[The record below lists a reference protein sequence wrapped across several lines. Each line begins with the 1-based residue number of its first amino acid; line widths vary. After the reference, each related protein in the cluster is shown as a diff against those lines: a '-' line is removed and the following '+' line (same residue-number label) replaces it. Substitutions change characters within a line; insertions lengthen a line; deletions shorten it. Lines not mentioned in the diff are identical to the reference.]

1 MNRIG
6 KGPTLTW
13 VFIGLAVALTVITIS
28 MSSYDTFLAENNA
41 TVGSQ
46 YSSTY
51 QNLSDDA
58 SELLGYKEDLTNWDK
73 ITKIFSA
80 TALTTVFVT
89 GLSAIGTFFSMITL
103 TNGILETAK
112 TVIPGLDALIGLLIV
127 IISVFIS
134 MKLIQARRG
143 TGAIS

>member
-1 MNRIG
+1 MNNIG

-13 VFIGLAVALTVITIS
+13 IFIGLAVALTVITLA
-28 MSSYDTFLAENNA
+28 MGSYDTFLSDNNA
-41 TVGSQ
+41 TISSE

-51 QNLSDDA
+51 QNLSDSS

-89 GLSAIGTFFSMITL
+89 GLSAIGTFFQMITL

-112 TVIPGLDALIGLLIV
+112 TVIPDLDALIGLLIV

-143 TGAIS
+143 TSNVS